1 MADSSFDVVS
11 KLDSMEIENAVNQ
24 ARKEIEQRYDFKGV
38 GAEINLNDKVLLLKA
53 NTEERVLAVLDVV
66 QSKFIKRGMS
76 LKALDSGDPYPS
88 GKETRIEVKLKEG
101 IDQATAKKLNKLIRD
116 EGPKSVKSQV
126 QGDELRVSS
135 KSRDDLQAAIAL
147 LKDAD
152 VEVALQF
159 VNFR

>member
-116 EGPKSVKSQV
+116 EGAKSVKSQI

-135 KSRDDLQAAIAL
+135 KSRDDLQDTIAL
-147 LKDAD
+147 LKGAD
-152 VEVALQF
+152 IDVALQF
-159 VNFR
+159 INFR